1 MPSFKVKVVTHTKK
15 IIDQEAEYLRVRTT
29 EGDLGILANHAPL
42 VAELAMGQL
51 EIENQGKTKR
61 DSYFVSGGFLEISN
75 NEATIIADEIISI
88 ADIDIEIEEQE
99 ITRLKN
105 LIAKGEGNST
115 LLEQKLKEAQM
126 KIEAKKLL
134 NNL

>member
-1 MPSFKVKVVTHTKK
+1 MPSFKIKVVTHTRKV
-15 IIDQEAEYLRVRTT
+15 IDQEADYLRVRTT
-29 EGDLGILANHAPL
+29 TGDLGILANHAPL
-42 VAELAMGQL
+42 VAELVMGQM
-51 EIENQGKTKR
+51 EIVHPDKSKR
-61 DSYFVSGGFLEISN
+61 EAYFVSGGFLEISN
-75 NEATIIADEIISI
+75 NETTIIADEIISI

-115 LLEQKLKEAQM
+115 LLEQKLKETQM
-126 KIEAKKLL
+126 KIEARKLI